1 MRGNEVKREPS
12 SDLEAFN
19 QMTITVTPAAVKR
32 FRAAMVSEGKENY
45 ALRFGVDSGGCS
57 GLNYTM
63 SFSDQAGP
71 DDKIMW
77 SNGLQIFCDLKSW
90 LVLKGCTID
99 YSDDLL
105 NGGFKIINPN
115 ADKTCGCGTSFST

>member
-1 MRGNEVKREPS
+1 MRGNKTGQNTIP
-12 SDLEAFN
+12 DLDTFN
-19 QMTITVTPAAVKR
+19 QMSIAVTPAAVKR
-32 FRAAMVSEGKENY
+32 FRAVMAGEGKVDY

-63 SFSDQAGP
+63 TFTNKVEA
-71 DDKIMW
+71 DDKVMW
-77 SNGLQIFCDLKSW
+77 SNGLQILCDLKSW

-105 NGGFKIINPN
+105 NGGFKISNPN